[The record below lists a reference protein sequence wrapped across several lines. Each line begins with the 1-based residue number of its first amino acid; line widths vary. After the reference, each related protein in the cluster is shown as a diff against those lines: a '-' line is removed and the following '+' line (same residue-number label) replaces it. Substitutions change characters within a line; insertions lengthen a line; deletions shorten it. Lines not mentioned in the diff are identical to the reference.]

1 MIACNHKCQRVV
13 SKTILLSFDFVARII
28 FHLRNGHNKRVQ
40 APSYGVP
47 GLSVGIS
54 YGPHPRIRKM
64 PTPIAGCKHLLSLS
78 RIGLIYSNAG
88 IYVKTNVL
96 SLCARW
102 LESSALEPCR
112 GEKTKAKPTIIDV
125 FIYPRVKFPTLIL
138 EHHNDSLMLLCDCFI
153 DTVCVCFVVC
163 SFSLFVL
170 QI

>member
-13 SKTILLSFDFVARII
+13 SKTILLSFDFVARMI

-64 PTPIAGCKHLLSLS
+64 PTPIAGCKHLISC
-78 RIGLIYSNAG
+78 RGLALYIPTQESTS
-88 IYVKTNVL
+88 KPTF

-125 FIYPRVKFPTLIL
+125 VIYPRVKFPTLIL
-138 EHHNDSLMLLCDCFI
+138 EHHNDSLMLLCDCYI
-153 DTVCVCFVVC
+153 DTVCVCFVIC

>member
-1 MIACNHKCQRVV
+1 
-13 SKTILLSFDFVARII
+13 
-28 FHLRNGHNKRVQ
+28 
-40 APSYGVP
+40 
-47 GLSVGIS
+47 
-54 YGPHPRIRKM
+54 M
-64 PTPIAGCKHLLSLS
+64 PTPIAGCKHPYLY
-78 RIGLIYSNAG
+78 RGLALYIPTQESTS
-88 IYVKTNVL
+88 KPTF

-125 FIYPRVKFPTLIL
+125 VIYPRVKFPTLIL
-138 EHHNDSLMLLCDCFI
+138 EHHNDSLMLLCDCYI